1 MSKFLDI
8 IFDEFSKSQPDL
20 VINERFFHS
29 DGTPQEKYCLCTMK
43 LIQHLKHKFC
53 LCWSFDHYNTNP
65 SSQAT
70 YHNSHKVAFL
80 KMNKNCGMCNS
91 GDQKHLC

>member
-53 LCWSFDHYNTNP
+53 LCWSFDHYNT